1 MKKLLLYLLLTAV
14 AVLMLYPMLWLLG
27 ASFKTNDEI
36 FTSAWFMPKGLDLSV
51 YKRAW
56 QTVTPYTMGHY
67 FLNTFMIIV
76 PKTVFAV
83 LPPQ

>member
-36 FTSAWFMPKGLDLSV
+36 FTSAWFMPKSLDLSV

-56 QTVTPYTMGHY
+56 QTVTPYTMG
-67 FLNTFMIIV
+67 
-76 PKTVFAV
+76 
-83 LPPQ
+83 

>member
-36 FTSAWFMPKGLDLSV
+36 FTSASFRPQGGDLLA
-51 YKRAW
+51 Y
-56 QTVTPYTMGHY
+56 QCP
-67 FLNTFMIIV
+67 
-76 PKTVFAV
+76 
-83 LPPQ
+83 